1 MAVLTPPTPKR
12 WLLTGAG
19 LAAFLTVVHATND
32 AFTSMLA
39 ALLPTLQLKFGLSET
54 ILALLVA
61 TLSFSSSVTQPL
73 FGALADRLGRRL
85 VGALGVILSSSLLSL
100 MAVVPSVY
108 LLFAVLFI
116 GGLGSAAFHP
126 SATSM
131 ARTAGGGRYKALVV
145 SVFSAGGTVGLA
157 LGPVIIL
164 FVIANFGV
172 GFTPWLMVPGVL
184 MGVMTYV
191 LVPAQERSSGEN
203 RPKLFDAKLF
213 AGPVGLL
220 CLAGIL
226 RSISFVTFTNA
237 MPLWMVTSFG
247 IARDAELIGFTLAA
261 FSFSAGVGGVIA
273 GALGRRVSRQ
283 WLITGTMLLALV
295 PLFGLFWLTPG
306 TLAFFLAV
314 IAAGALVNGGLPLMI
329 VSAQDLA
336 PHAVGTASGMLMGFT
351 WGTAG
356 VLYIGIGYL
365 QEQLGLMPAMSLSF
379 LTLIPGAALAYLV
392 LSKYRAAMG
401 D

>member
-1 MAVLTPPTPKR
+1 MAVLTPPKR
-12 WLLTGAG
+12 WLLTGGG
-19 LAAFLTVVHATND
+19 LAVFLTAVHATND

-39 ALLPTLQLKFGLSET
+39 ALLPTLQLQFGLSET
-54 ILALLVA
+54 VLALLVA

-108 LLFAVLFI
+108 LLVAVLFF

-126 SATSM
+126 AAISM
-131 ARTAGGGRYKALVV
+131 ARAAGGGRHKALVV

-157 LGPVIIL
+157 LGPIIIL

-184 MGVMTYV
+184 MGVMTY
-191 LVPAQERSSGEN
+191 LLIPPQKSSRES
-203 RPKLFDAKLF
+203 RPKLFDARLL

-220 CLAGIL
+220 CLSGIL
-226 RSISFVTFTNA
+226 RSISFVTFANGV
-237 MPLWMVTSFG
+237 PLWLVNEHG
-247 IARDAELIGFTLAA
+247 LAPDDQLIGFTLAA

-273 GALGRRVSRQ
+273 GGLGRRVSRQ
-283 WLITGTMLLALV
+283 WLITGTTLLALA
-295 PLFGLFWLTPG
+295 PLLGLFWLTPG
-306 TLAFFLAV
+306 TPAFFLAV
-314 IAAGALVNGGLPLMI
+314 IAAGALVNSGLPLMI

-336 PHAVGTASGMLMGFT
+336 PHAIGTASGLLMGFT

-356 VLYIGIGYL
+356 VLYIGIGWL
-365 QEQLGLMPAMSLSF
+365 QEQIGLVPAMSLSF

-392 LSKYRAAMG
+392 LKTYRAAMG

>member
-1 MAVLTPPTPKR
+1 MAPSKR
-12 WLLTGAG
+12 WLLTGSG
-19 LAAFLTVVHATND
+19 LAVFLTVVHAAND

-39 ALLPTLQLKFGLSET
+39 ALLPTLQLQFGLSET
-54 ILALLVA
+54 VLALLVA

-100 MAVVPSVY
+100 MAVVPSIY
-108 LLFAVLFI
+108 LLVAVLFV

-126 SATSM
+126 AAISM
-131 ARTAGGGRYKALVV
+131 ARAAGGGRHKALIV
-145 SVFSAGGTVGLA
+145 SIFSAGGTVGLA
-157 LGPVIIL
+157 LGPIIIL

-184 MGVMTYV
+184 MGVMTY
-191 LVPAQERSSGEN
+191 LLIPPQSGSREAPA
-203 RPKLFDAKLF
+203 KLFDVRLL

-220 CLAGIL
+220 CLSGIL
-226 RSISFVTFTNA
+226 RSISFVTFANGI
-237 MPLWMVTSFG
+237 PLWLVSEHG
-247 IARDAELIGFTLAA
+247 LAPDDQLIGFTLAA

-273 GALGRRVSRQ
+273 GGLGRQVSRQ
-283 WLITGTMLLALV
+283 WLITGTTLMALAPFLT
-295 PLFGLFWLTPG
+295 LFLLTPG
-306 TLAFFLAV
+306 TPAFFVAV
-314 IAAGALVNGGLPLMI
+314 IAAGALTNSGLPLMI

-336 PHAVGTASGMLMGFT
+336 PHAVGTASGLLMGFT

-356 VLYIGIGYL
+356 LLYIGIGWL
-365 QEQLGLMPAMSLSF
+365 QEQIGLVPAMSLSF
-379 LTLIPGAALAYLV
+379 LALIPGAALAYFV
-392 LSKYRAAMG
+392 LKKYRSAMG